1 MAKFRVDTDVLQ
13 STINTYATVIDDIEK
28 AISDA
33 QKAIDVLRT
42 SGWKTNASRAFFDN
56 YDKSWKTNVNNRVKV
71 IKHLKECLE
80 DAKSDYETLCSEA
93 SRLGNSI

>member
-56 YDKSWKTNVNNRVKV
+56 YDNSWKTNVNNRVKV

-80 DAKSDYETLCSEA
+80 DAKSDYEALCSEA